1 MLRENV
7 SMGVRSVGTSRPRY
21 RCDISTMG
29 YTGCLYRP
37 LAKTSDQYFV
47 AKIRTCIPGTPLP
60 ARVTFAGNSSIQCES
75 HLPRRRAS
83 ERRLTVV
90 GVISRGMTPNQDNGN
105 CRPHTRNDVHT
116 EGQYQAL
123 SGHFSQGH
131 SKLHFVVYRLTWLET
146 RDCAALQACARD
158 RQVRKYSCATVRVSP
173 ETTCP
178 SYLRDTVTP
187 RP

>member
-1 MLRENV
+1 
-7 SMGVRSVGTSRPRY
+7 MGVRSVGTSRPRY

-60 ARVTFAGNSSIQCES
+60 ARVAFAGNFSIRYEN
-75 HLPRRRAS
+75 HLPHRRVS
-83 ERRLTVV
+83 ERRSTVV

-105 CRPHTRNDVHT
+105 YRPHTQNDVHT
-116 EGQYQAL
+116 EGQYQAP
-123 SGHFSQGH
+123 SDHFSQGH
-131 SKLHFVVYRLTWLET
+131 SNLHSVVYRLTWPET
-146 RDCAALQACARD
+146 RDCVAPQAFARD